1 MNFKEQFL
9 ELAIPFFELIELDD
23 GASEEVVSRYYE
35 VDGRIEP
42 LKAKLSDLAEGDQ
55 SALDGL
61 VAFFTD
67 EQVIEFLNNETIT
80 PFLKILAL
88 ASNITSDTWNSEVA
102 ENPLLQAVFL
112 SADEMIDQPYS
123 ASGGHLTN
131 FFYNSDDV
139 ADSVALVDFRSNP
152 SPEALMAPETW
163 SPQGQDII
171 EAWTVILLLG
181 QMAEVADGVAVISS
195 VENTEQ
201 ALSYLKYHLVMS
213 GHKLTLPMPL
223 TDQRAMSDVQQ
234 ALTVATDYTE
244 FTEPFGMLGEINS
257 SENILDTFLST
268 YHVLE
273 NYMIRS
279 EVSSVLSNSTGRSF
293 QRVRDFKRLGQQTDA
308 SEVAHL
314 TKLFKQC
321 WEIQIGGRELQETLA
336 QTFNAAKGDGSWVD
350 GDFDDFLVQLG
361 LLNGNGNQITLVNG
375 FHEDASVRNN
385 FAKLVYSIRCS
396 IVHNKATEFHLS
408 NEELRRK
415 NMRVLVI
422 VKLCLPVMYRL
433 AFGLP
438 SSAPATNPIHYER
451 RDLMF
456 Y

>member
-1 MNFKEQFL
+1 MNFKEKFL
-9 ELAIPFFELIELDD
+9 ELAIPFFELIDLDD

-35 VDGRIEP
+35 ADGRIEA

-55 SALDGL
+55 DALDGL

-67 EQVIEFLNNETIT
+67 QQVIEFLNNETIT
-80 PFLKILAL
+80 TFLKILAL
-88 ASNITSDTWNSEVA
+88 ASNITSDTWNKEVA
-102 ENPLLQAVFL
+102 ENPPLQAVFL
-112 SADEMIDQPYS
+112 AADERIDQPYS
-123 ASGGHLTN
+123 VSGAPLTN

-139 ADSVALVDFRSNP
+139 ANSVALIDFRSNP
-152 SPEALMAPETW
+152 SLDALKAPETW
-163 SPQGQDII
+163 SPQGQDVI
-171 EAWTVILLLG
+171 EAWTVILLLLH
-181 QMAEVADGVAVISS
+181 MAEVAEGVAVVSS
-195 VENTEQ
+195 GENTEK

-213 GHKLTLPMPL
+213 GHKLTLPVPL
-223 TDQRAMSDVQQ
+223 TDPRAISDVQR

-244 FTEPFGMLGEINS
+244 FTEPFGMLSEINS

-279 EVSSVLSNSTGRSF
+279 EVSAVLSNSTDRSF

-321 WEIQIGGRELQETLA
+321 WEVQIGGEQLQQTLA
-336 QTFNAAKGDGSWVD
+336 QTFTAAKDEGNWAD

-361 LLNGNGNQITLVNG
+361 LLNGNGNQLTLASG
-375 FHEDASVRNN
+375 FHDEASVRKN

-415 NMRVLVI
+415 DMRALVI

-438 SSAPATNPIHYER
+438 SSAPETNPIHYER
-451 RDLMF
+451 RELMF

>member
-1 MNFKEQFL
+1 MKFKEKFL
-9 ELAIPFFELIELDD
+9 ELATPFLNLVEPDDEASDEVFGNYFEAE
-23 GASEEVVSRYYE
+23 
-35 VDGRIEP
+35 GRIEP
-42 LKAKLSDLAEGDQ
+42 LKVKLGNLAEGDQ
-55 SALDGL
+55 NALEDL

-67 EQVIEFLNNETIT
+67 NQVIEFLDGATIA
-80 PFLKILAL
+80 PFLKTLAL
-88 ASNITSDTWNSEVA
+88 ASNITLDMWNEEAA
-102 ENPLLQAVFL
+102 EDPPLQAVFL
-112 SADEMIDQPYS
+112 SADEKIDQPYS
-123 ASGGHLTN
+123 ASGAPLTN

-139 ADSVALVDFRSNP
+139 ANSVALIDFRSNP
-152 SPEALMAPETW
+152 SVDALMAPETW

-171 EAWTVILLLG
+171 EAWTVILLLH
-181 QMAEVADGVAVISS
+181 QMAEVAEGVAVVSS
-195 VENTEQ
+195 GANTEK

-213 GHKLTLPMPL
+213 GHKLTLPVPL
-223 TDQRAMSDVQQ
+223 TDPRAMSDVQRT
-234 ALTVATDYTE
+234 LTVATDYTE

-279 EVSSVLSNSTGRSF
+279 EVAAVLSNSIDRSF

-321 WEIQIGGRELQETLA
+321 WEVQIGGEELQETLA
-336 QTFNAAKGDGSWVD
+336 QTFTAAKGEGNWVD

-361 LLNGNGNQITLVNG
+361 LLNGNGNQITLTNG
-375 FHEDASVRNN
+375 FHNEASVRNN

-415 NMRVLVI
+415 EMRALVI

-438 SSAPATNPIHYER
+438 SSAPATNPIHYEQR
-451 RDLMF
+451 ELMF